1 MLEFHRKPGQPP
13 LIMGVL
19 NITPDSFSD
28 GGRFLAHDDAVA
40 QAQRLVAEGA
50 DIIDIGG
57 ESTRPGAEPVSL
69 ENELARVIPV
79 IEALRSKIDVPISID
94 TSKPEVM
101 RAAAAAG
108 ASMLNDV
115 NGFRADG
122 AVEVAVELG
131 LPVCVMHMKGEPRS
145 MQLNPEYTDVVAEVG
160 DFLVE
165 RCERL
170 EVAGMPRENIVIDPG
185 FGFGKTLA
193 HNLQLLNRLPEL
205 AARGY
210 PVLVGMSRKS
220 MIGALLD
227 TPVDD
232 RLHGSVALATVAAMK
247 GAAIVRVHDV
257 KPTRDALRIASAVEA
272 A

>member
-1 MLEFHRKPGQPP
+1 
-13 LIMGVL
+13 MGVL

-28 GGRFLAHDDAVA
+28 GGRFLEKDAAIA
-40 QAQRLVAEGA
+40 QARRLVAEGA
-50 DIIDIGG
+50 DIIDVGG
-57 ESTRPGAEPVSL
+57 ESTRPGAEPVSVDD
-69 ENELARVIPV
+69 ELARVIPV
-79 IEALRSKIDVPISID
+79 IEALAPNIDRPISID

-108 ASMLNDV
+108 AAMLNDV

-122 AVEVAVELG
+122 AVEAAAELG
-131 LPVCVMHMKGEPRS
+131 IPVCVMHMKGEPRT
-145 MQLNPEYTDVVAEVG
+145 MQLNPEYADVTREVG

-165 RCERL
+165 RAGAL
-170 EVAGMPRENIVIDPG
+170 EAAGLPREMIVIDPG

-193 HNLQLLNRLPEL
+193 HNLELLNRLPEL
-205 AARGY
+205 GERGY

-247 GAAIVRVHDV
+247 GAAVIRVHDV
-257 KPTRDALRIASAVEA
+257 KPTRDALRIASAVQA